1 MLRAVFRFT
10 VLCARAAVLGA
21 VVGCQ
26 LAGLEKVGV
35 GADALRME
43 EFLQVLVG
51 QSEWNSL
58 GGHWLPIGF
67 KVVLA
72 IICGGM
78 IGLERELK
86 HKPAGLRT
94 NILICL
100 GAVLFTTLSVLI
112 SANSGGPS
120 DPARI
125 AAQVVTGVG
134 FLGGGMIMQSGGSV
148 TGLTSA
154 ATVWVVAA
162 IGVCI
167 GMGYPITAF
176 IFSITVVFTLYFLSK
191 VDNKILGKMHC
202 YETWIHL
209 KSSKATD
216 RAEVMEIFQ
225 HGELELTRLTVDEKD
240 ERYQIAAKY
249 FASEMKHLRIQAA
262 LWSVS
267 AVDRIDV
274 RMN

>member
-1 MLRAVFRFT
+1 V
-10 VLCARAAVLGA
+10 
-21 VVGCQ
+21 
-26 LAGLEKVGV
+26 E
-35 GADALRME
+35 D
-43 EFLQVLVG
+43 FLQIMIG
-51 QSEWNSL
+51 QSEWNAL
-58 GGHWLPIGF
+58 REQWLPIGF

-72 IICGGM
+72 ILCGGM

-112 SANSGGPS
+112 SATAIPGHPS

-134 FLGGGMIMQSGGSV
+134 FLGGGMIMQSAGSV

-162 IGVCI
+162 IGVAI
-167 GMGYPITAF
+167 GLGYPITAS
-176 IFSITVVFTLYFLSK
+176 IFSLTVVFTLYFLSK
-191 VDNKILGKMHC
+191 VDNKILGKMRC
-202 YETWIHL
+202 YETSIL
-209 KSSKATD
+209 LNGKNSVA
-216 RAEVMEIFQ
+216 RAEVMETFQ
-225 HGELELTRLTVDEKD
+225 KGDLELTRLTVDEK
-240 ERYQIAAKY
+240 EHRYQITARY
-249 FASEMKHLRIQAA
+249 FAAESRHLRIQAS

-267 AVDRIDV
+267 SVEKIDV
-274 RMN
+274 RVT

>member
-1 MLRAVFRFT
+1 MHEFI
-10 VLCARAAVLGA
+10 
-21 VVGCQ
+21 Q
-26 LAGLEKVGV
+26 LLI
-35 GADALRME
+35 
-43 EFLQVLVG
+43 G

-58 GGHWLPIGF
+58 RGQWVPIGF

-112 SANSGGPS
+112 SAAAAPGHPS

-134 FLGGGMIMQSGGSV
+134 FLGGGMILQSGGSV
-148 TGLTSA
+148 SGLTSA

-167 GMGYPITAF
+167 GLGYPITAF
-176 IFSITVVFTLYFLSK
+176 IFSLTVLFTLYFLSK

-209 KSSKATD
+209 KNMDPTS
-216 RAEVMEIFQ
+216 RAEVMETFQ
-225 HGELELTRLTVDEKD
+225 HGDLELTRLSVDEQND
-240 ERYQIAAKY
+240 RYQIVAKY
-249 FASEMKHLRIQAA
+249 FAPEVRHLRIQAS
-262 LWSVS
+262 LWSVPG
-267 AVDRIDV
+267 VDRIDV
-274 RMN
+274 KVS

>member
-1 MLRAVFRFT
+1 
-10 VLCARAAVLGA
+10 
-21 VVGCQ
+21 
-26 LAGLEKVGV
+26 
-35 GADALRME
+35 ME
-43 EFLQVLVG
+43 DFLQQLIG
-51 QSEWNSL
+51 QSEWTTLRGN
-58 GGHWLPIGF
+58 WLPIGF

-72 IICGGM
+72 IVCGGL

-100 GAVLFTTLSVLI
+100 GAVLFTSLSVLI
-112 SANSGGPS
+112 SEGTPGGPLG

-125 AAQVVTGVG
+125 AAQVVTGIG
-134 FLGGGMIMQSGGSV
+134 FLGGGMIIQSGGSV

-167 GMGYPITAF
+167 GMGYPIIASIFTA
-176 IFSITVVFTLYFLSK
+176 TVFFCLYFLSK
-191 VDNKILGKMHC
+191 VDNQILGKLQC

-209 KSSKATD
+209 KSMDPTA
-216 RAEVMEIFQ
+216 RAAVMDTFQ
-225 HGELELTRLTVDEKD
+225 HGDLELIRLSVDEKD
-240 ERYQIAAKY
+240 ERYQIVAKY
-249 FASEMKHLRIQAA
+249 FAPEVRHLRIQAA

-267 AVDRIDV
+267 QVDRIDV
-274 RMN
+274 RVS

>member
-1 MLRAVFRFT
+1 
-10 VLCARAAVLGA
+10 
-21 VVGCQ
+21 
-26 LAGLEKVGV
+26 
-35 GADALRME
+35 ME
-43 EFLQVLVG
+43 DFLQQLIG
-51 QSEWNSL
+51 QSEWNNF
-58 GGHWLPIGF
+58 GVHWLPVGF
-67 KVVLA
+67 RVLMA
-72 IICGGM
+72 ILCGGL

-100 GAVLFTTLSVLI
+100 GAVLFTTLSMMI
-112 SANSGGPS
+112 STAAGHPG

-167 GMGYPITAF
+167 GVGFPITAA
-176 IFSITVVFTLYFLSK
+176 IFTATVFFTLHFLSK
-191 VDNKILGKMHC
+191 VDNQLLGKLHC

-209 KSSKATD
+209 KTMDPAHRS
-216 RAEVMEIFQ
+216 EVMEAFQ
-225 HGELELTRLTVDEKD
+225 NGDLELTRLSVDEKD
-240 ERYQIAAKY
+240 KRYQIVAKY
-249 FASEMKHLRIQAA
+249 YASEVRHLRIQAA
-262 LWSVS
+262 LWGVS
-267 AVDRIDV
+267 SVDRIDV
-274 RMN
+274 RVS

>member
-1 MLRAVFRFT
+1 
-10 VLCARAAVLGA
+10 
-21 VVGCQ
+21 
-26 LAGLEKVGV
+26 
-35 GADALRME
+35 ME
-43 EFLQVLVG
+43 NFLQLLIG
-51 QSEWNSL
+51 QSEWNTL
-58 GGHWLPIGF
+58 GGQWLPVGF

-112 SANSGGPS
+112 AATAEPGHPS

-134 FLGGGMIMQSGGSV
+134 FLGGGMILQSGGSV

-167 GMGYPITAF
+167 GLGYPITAF
-176 IFSITVVFTLYFLSK
+176 IFSLTVVFTLYFLSK
-191 VDNKILGKMHC
+191 VDNKILGKLHS
-202 YETWIHL
+202 YEAWIHL
-209 KSSKATD
+209 GSMNAAD
-216 RAEVMEIFQ
+216 RAEVMETFQ
-225 HGELELTRLTVDEKD
+225 HGDLELTRLTVDEKD
-240 ERYQIAAKY
+240 DRYQIVAKY
-249 FASEMKHLRIQAA
+249 YASEMKHLRIQAA

-267 AVDRIDV
+267 SVDRIDV
-274 RMN
+274 RMS